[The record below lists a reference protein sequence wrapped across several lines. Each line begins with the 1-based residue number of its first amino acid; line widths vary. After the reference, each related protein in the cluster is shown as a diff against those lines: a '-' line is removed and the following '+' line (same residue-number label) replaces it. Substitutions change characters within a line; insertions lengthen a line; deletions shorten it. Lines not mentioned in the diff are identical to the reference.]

1 MPRGFSTPNF
11 EFETADSFPLTQ
23 RIRPDGLTLGGGAN
37 PSVARVSKG
46 VARAKYG
53 DPVGSHSA
61 FDLKSHQR
69 SVPGYIYPF
78 ARTPAHC

>member
-1 MPRGFSTPNF
+1 MRGVWKRGRSRR
-11 EFETADSFPLTQ
+11 TAQ
-23 RIRPDGLTLGGGAN
+23 RLGGGAN
-37 PSVARVSKG
+37 PSVARVSEG